1 MDRPNVLLITVDQMR
16 GDCLGVLGHPVV
28 ETPHLDTMAH
38 RGVMFTNA
46 YSAVP
51 TCIASRAAI
60 MTGLAQKNHG
70 RVGYEDRVRWNY
82 DHYVAGEFAK
92 AGYHTQAVGKM
103 HVHPQRFLCG
113 FHNVL
118 LHDGYLH
125 AYRNKDAKA
134 SENWFNTDDYLPWLR
149 EKLGHD
155 VADII
160 DTGLDCNSWVARPWI
175 YPEHLHPTNWVVS
188 ESIDFLR
195 RRDPTKPFFLMM
207 SFVRPHSPLDPPQ
220 YYYDMYI
227 DAEMPDPPI
236 GDWVV
241 QDNDLQDPLIYN
253 GFGGRLSQKAL
264 RRARAGYYGSI
275 THLDHQIG
283 RFLQALHDENV
294 LNNTVILFTSD
305 HGDMMGDH
313 DWFRK
318 SLPYEGSASIPFII
332 YDPGNNLP
340 GLKTGTTVNSIV
352 ELRDIMPTLLDAAGI
367 EIPDTI
373 DGKSVLPL
381 AMGQEAEW
389 REYLHGEHTF
399 GTASNHYIVTERDK
413 YIWYSQTGQEQYFDL
428 EKDPQELHDAI
439 DDAEY
444 RDRIE
449 YLRRILVNELKDRE
463 EGYSD
468 GTRLIAGRPFRSS
481 LSHIK
486 D

>member
-1 MDRPNVLLITVDQMR
+1 MLIVLLSIDILGIYLGLILSNTILGPGLLLETFERHEAYGQIRQLMFRMVKESLPNGQDSIPYLEKAVSEGWLEQEISMLLKNYYAFAR
-16 GDCLGVLGHPVV
+16 GEKR
-28 ETPHLDTMAH
+28 ETPIIYFSKLKKQVVDALD
-38 RGVMFTNA
+38 
-46 YSAVP
+46 
-51 TCIASRAAI
+51 
-60 MTGLAQKNHG
+60 
-70 RVGYEDRVRWNY
+70 
-82 DHYVAGEFAK
+82 
-92 AGYHTQAVGKM
+92 
-103 HVHPQRFLCG
+103 
-113 FHNVL
+113 
-118 LHDGYLH
+118 
-125 AYRNKDAKA
+125 
-134 SENWFNTDDYLPWLR
+134 
-149 EKLGHD
+149 
-155 VADII
+155 
-160 DTGLDCNSWVARPWI
+160 
-175 YPEHLHPTNWVVS
+175 
-188 ESIDFLR
+188 
-195 RRDPTKPFFLMM
+195 
-207 SFVRPHSPLDPPQ
+207 
-220 YYYDMYI
+220 
-227 DAEMPDPPI
+227 
-236 GDWVV
+236 
-241 QDNDLQDPLIYN
+241 
-253 GFGGRLSQKAL
+253 
-264 RRARAGYYGSI
+264 GSI

-399 GTASNHYIVTERDK
+399 GTASNQYIVTERDK